1 MLLFINNNLK
11 QLKRQWLSLPLL
23 LLFPFLLVGI
33 IALLLF
39 IALTPSAKAPVTIG
53 IVDENQSEETKLLTN
68 LLVDAPVIAEHI
80 SMKLVTREQAEEQLT
95 NDIIRSY
102 MIFPTNFTQTLYEG
116 EPATLTIIANPA
128 YKQDAALV
136 KQVSD
141 TIASYMNYAQANLS
155 MINDTAHAMQ
165 MADDARRSLIQ
176 REFTAY
182 FMLLF
187 SREQFISTTTI
198 ENIAT
203 AKPLY
208 YYATS
213 IVFITALLWL
223 LLLNQRLVNET
234 PNSLQTRMRMFGV
247 GITKP
252 LLARLLVATSL
263 AVVLSF
269 GSSILAKLNSDLYW
283 LPIDYVR
290 VLLVL
295 TLTLFI
301 YASHLAILELMLP
314 STKLTLLAQVAY
326 TLLIIAMSGALLPS
340 SYLPFTLPFFTTE
353 AFTQLVALI
362 LYERL
367 YTNYLPLL
375 LTLGISLAV
384 CSVLLYRRERA
395 A

>member
-1 MLLFINNNLK
+1 
-11 QLKRQWLSLPLL
+11 
-23 LLFPFLLVGI
+23 
-33 IALLLF
+33 
-39 IALTPSAKAPVTIG
+39 
-53 IVDENQSEETKLLTN
+53 
-68 LLVDAPVIAEHI
+68 
-80 SMKLVTREQAEEQLT
+80 
-95 NDIIRSY
+95 
-102 MIFPTNFTQTLYEG
+102 
-116 EPATLTIIANPA
+116 
-128 YKQDAALV
+128 
-136 KQVSD
+136 
-141 TIASYMNYAQANLS
+141 MNYAQANLS
-155 MINDTAHAMQ
+155 IINDTAHAIK
-165 MADDARRSLIQ
+165 MADTERRALIQ

-198 ENIAT
+198 ENMAT

-223 LLLNQRLVNET
+223 LLVNQRLVKET

-263 AVVLSF
+263 AVLLSF
-269 GSSILAKLNSDLYW
+269 TVSVLAKLSSELYW
-283 LPIDYVR
+283 LPIDYIR
-290 VLLVL
+290 VLLLL

-301 YASHLAILELMLP
+301 YASHLAILELVLP